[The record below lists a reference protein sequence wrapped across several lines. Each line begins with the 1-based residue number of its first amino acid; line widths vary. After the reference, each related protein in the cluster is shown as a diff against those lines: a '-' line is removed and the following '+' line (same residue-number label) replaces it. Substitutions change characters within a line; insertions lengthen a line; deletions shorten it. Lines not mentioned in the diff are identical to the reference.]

1 MEQIMRLRMM
11 NWMVN
16 IPARHWTRNMSE
28 VGHDLHMELVP
39 YWQMLCSKVPTKV
52 LMEEGLVEMSTP
64 VFKQWSQW
72 RGEIHTILA
81 LTTPEKH
88 LHLFGHLKP
97 ILVLFPPPPRV
108 ASWAR
113 RWEVEATAL
122 TVLPMPPV
130 TWLAAE
136 TRLSRLHTRR
146 GLQSTDWWAAQ
157 ARSRRSS
164 RSAT

>member
-1 MEQIMRLRMM
+1 MEKIMSLRMM

-28 VGHDLHMELVP
+28 VGYDLHMELVP
-39 YWQMLCSKVPTKV
+39 YWQMLCSRVETPV
-52 LMEEGLVEMSTP
+52 LIEHMLEMSTP

-72 RGEIHTILA
+72 QMEIRTVLS

-122 TVLPMPPV
+122 TVLPMPPI
-130 TWLAAE
+130 TWLATE

-146 GLQSTDWWAAQ
+146 GLQRTDWSAAQ